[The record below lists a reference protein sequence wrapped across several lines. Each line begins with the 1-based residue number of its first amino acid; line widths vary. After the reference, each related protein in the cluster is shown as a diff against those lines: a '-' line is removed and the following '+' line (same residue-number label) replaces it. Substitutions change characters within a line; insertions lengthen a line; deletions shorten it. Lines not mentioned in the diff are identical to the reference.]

1 MIDLS
6 QETEA
11 LAKQLAAAQSLS
23 VDEAVRQ
30 ALEAR
35 ARAAGV
41 LPEPPKRRDQSPAA
55 VAARQ
60 ASVNRIVAE
69 IAAMPILD
77 ARSRKKSWTI
87 LTPYDCRR

>member
-1 MIDLS
+1 MINLS
-6 QETEA
+6 QEIET
-11 LAKQLAAAQSLS
+11 LAKRLAVAQSLS
-23 VDEAVRQ
+23 VEDAIKQ

-35 ARAAGV
+35 ARVAGV
-41 LPEPPKRRDQSPAA
+41 LPEPQRRRDQSAAA

-77 ARSRKKSWTI
+77 ARSPREI
-87 LTPYDCRR
+87 MDDLNAL